1 MFKAV
6 REYNKATEKSVF
18 DGGIVMKKK
27 NDLIW
32 IISLVII
39 GIVTVILAG
48 SNIIGLVL
56 LDVTVR
62 IIGIIDLIALPF
74 AAFTTVKKVKKG

>member
-1 MFKAV
+1 M
-6 REYNKATEKSVF
+6 F

-39 GIVTVILAG
+39 GIATVILAG

-56 LDVTVR
+56 PDVTVR

>member
-1 MFKAV
+1 MF
-6 REYNKATEKSVF
+6 N
-18 DGGIVMKKK
+18 GGIVMKKK

-39 GIVTVILAG
+39 GIATVILAG

-56 LDVTVR
+56 PDVTVR

-74 AAFTTVKKVKKG
+74 AAFTTVKKVKKA

>member
-1 MFKAV
+1 M
-6 REYNKATEKSVF
+6 N
-18 DGGIVMKKK
+18 KK

-39 GIVTVILAG
+39 GIATVILVG
-48 SNIIGLVL
+48 SNIIGLML
-56 LDVTVR
+56 SDVTIR

-74 AAFTTVKKVKKG
+74 AAFTTVKKMKKG

>member
-1 MFKAV
+1 MKLLT
-6 REYNKATEKSVF
+6 NQCLQMF

-27 NDLIW
+27 KDLIW

-39 GIVTVILAG
+39 GIATVILAG

-56 LDVTVR
+56 PDVTVR

-74 AAFTTVKKVKKG
+74 AAFTTVKKVKKA

>member
-18 DGGIVMKKK
+18 DGGIVMKK

>member
-1 MFKAV
+1 MKLLTNQCLQMF
-6 REYNKATEKSVF
+6 N
-18 DGGIVMKKK
+18 GGIVMKKK

-39 GIVTVILAG
+39 GIATVILAG

-56 LDVTVR
+56 PDVTVR

-74 AAFTTVKKVKKG
+74 AAFTTVKKVKKA